1 MQFFVLEVEG
11 TANEIINSGFKKN
24 KRKHFFTLFKIKS

>member
-11 TANEIINSGFKKN
+11 TANEINSGFKK
-24 KRKHFFTLFKIKS
+24 KQKEALFHTIQN

>member
-1 MQFFVLEVEG
+1 MKFFVLEVEG
-11 TANEIINSGFKKN
+11 TSNEIINSGFK